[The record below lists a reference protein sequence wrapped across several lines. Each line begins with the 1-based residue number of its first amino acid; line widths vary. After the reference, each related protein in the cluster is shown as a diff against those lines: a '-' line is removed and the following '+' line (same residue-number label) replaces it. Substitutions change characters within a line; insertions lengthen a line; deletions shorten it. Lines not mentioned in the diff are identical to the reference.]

1 MHAPSFALLITALLM
16 GTGTAS
22 AERGTPPCQTG
33 VRHIELPAT
42 APAEPAQVCI
52 SPGQS
57 TLINF
62 DGALVP
68 GSMTLEGEERF
79 TQAEPG
85 PSSLKLVPSE
95 KLTAGE
101 RLRLT
106 VRFQGSAAPSSAT
119 LLLVVHPAQAE
130 PLVDIHR
137 LTRTVESYHQEL
149 RAREAQLHQLRE
161 ENHRLRAESA
171 GPGGLAG
178 LHAAGLLDDKAFMAR
193 DSTASVR
200 VPPASALIPDG
211 PLLSFRASNRVAVTM
226 RLLNPEGA
234 APWVVQDARM
244 ALEGK
249 KGVELKVLK
258 VWPAAPIQPGKTLSI
273 AVEAEASGP
282 PLQGPF
288 TLRLWEA
295 TGGRT
300 AIIQG
305 VMLP

>member
-1 MHAPSFALLITALLM
+1 MHAPSFTLLMTALL
-16 GTGTAS
+16 TGAAW
-22 AERGTPPCQTG
+22 AERASPPCQTG
-33 VRHIELPAT
+33 IRHIELPAT
-42 APAEPAQVCI
+42 AAAEPAQVCI
-52 SPGQS
+52 SPGET

-62 DGALVP
+62 DGALAP
-68 GSMTLEGEERF
+68 GSMALEGAERF

-106 VRFQGSAAPSSAT
+106 VRFQGNAAPSSAT
-119 LLLVVHPAQAE
+119 LLLIVHPAQAD
-130 PLVDIHR
+130 PLVDVHR

-149 RAREAQLHQLRE
+149 RARDAQLHQLRE
-161 ENHRLRAESA
+161 ENARLRAENG

-178 LHAAGLLDDKAFMAR
+178 LHAAGLLDNKSYMAR

-200 VPPASALIPDG
+200 VPSASALFLNG
-211 PLLSFRASNRVAVTM
+211 PVLSFRAGSRVAATM
-226 RLLNPEGA
+226 DLRTPEGT
-234 APWVVQDARM
+234 APWLVQGARM
-244 ALEGK
+244 TLEGK

-258 VWPAAPIQPGKTLSI
+258 IWPTEPILPGKTLSI
-273 AVEAEASGP
+273 AVEAEAPGA

-295 TGGRT
+295 SGGRT